1 MNLFGCDVKS
11 CEVQRWHIISHK
23 YMASYSRI
31 WIIINYVISML
42 TLTAL
47 SNKTEVFYDNI
58 IKEDLLRRVHH
69 MAGCVLTSAGHISQ
83 LLYALLKDVK

>member
-1 MNLFGCDVKS
+1 
-11 CEVQRWHIISHK
+11 
-23 YMASYSRI
+23 MASYSRI
-31 WIIINYVISML
+31 WTIINYVISML

-69 MAGCVLTSAGHISQ
+69 MAGCVLASAGHISQ

>member
-1 MNLFGCDVKS
+1 
-11 CEVQRWHIISHK
+11 
-23 YMASYSRI
+23 MASYSRI

-47 SNKTEVFYDNI
+47 SYKTEVFYDNI
-58 IKEDLLRRVHH
+58 IKEDLLWRVHR
-69 MAGCVLTSAGHISQ
+69 MAGCVLASAGHISQ

>member
-1 MNLFGCDVKS
+1 MNLFGYVIKS
-11 CEVQRWHIISHK
+11 CEVQRWHIISQK
-23 YMASYSRI
+23 DMASYSRI

-58 IKEDLLRRVHH
+58 IKEDLRRVHH
-69 MAGCVLTSAGHISQ
+69 MAGCVLASADHISQ
-83 LLYALLKDVK
+83 LLYELLKDVK

>member
-1 MNLFGCDVKS
+1 
-11 CEVQRWHIISHK
+11 
-23 YMASYSRI
+23 
-31 WIIINYVISML
+31 ML

-69 MAGCVLTSAGHISQ
+69 MAGCVLASAGHISQ